1 MQLNQAKRDKE
12 QELVEL
18 NRALDKLQ
26 TELNSIRHATEL
38 EASALERKTAESLT
52 KVRRWG
58 GEMEGGEGW
67 WWWGGAAV
75 GRDGRVPCSLKG
87 SSVI

>member
-58 GEMEGGEGW
+58 G
-67 WWWGGAAV
+67 
-75 GRDGRVPCSLKG
+75 KG
-87 SSVI
+87 ID

>member
-58 GEMEGGEGW
+58 GRWSGEGRRW
-67 WWWGGAAV
+67 VSTV
-75 GRDGRVPCSLKG
+75 GFHVL
-87 SSVI
+87 